1 VLEALAARAR
11 AEVLIET
18 DPALMRPSDTPVLL
32 GDSTKLRQQTGW
44 QPNIPFD
51 QTLDDLLNYW
61 RNVPQS

>member
-1 VLEALAARAR
+1 
-11 AEVLIET
+11 
-18 DPALMRPSDTPVLL
+18 VLL